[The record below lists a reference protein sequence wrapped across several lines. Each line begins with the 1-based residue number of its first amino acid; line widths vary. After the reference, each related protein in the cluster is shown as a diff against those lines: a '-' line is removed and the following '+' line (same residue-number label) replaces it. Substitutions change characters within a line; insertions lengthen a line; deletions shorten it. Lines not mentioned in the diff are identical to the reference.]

1 MKTCHQCGEKLHVD
15 QERIPARK
23 NQQFVVKYYCSQGHT
38 GRIKGQAGTPET
50 EWAHYGE
57 VWSPRKR
64 VDSPEVK
71 HD

>member
-1 MKTCHQCGEKLHVD
+1 MKTCYQCGEKLHVD

-38 GRIKGQAGTPET
+38 GQIKGQAGTDET

-57 VWSPRKR
+57 VWQPEKR
-64 VDSPEVK
+64 ADAPNGVEQ
-71 HD
+71 